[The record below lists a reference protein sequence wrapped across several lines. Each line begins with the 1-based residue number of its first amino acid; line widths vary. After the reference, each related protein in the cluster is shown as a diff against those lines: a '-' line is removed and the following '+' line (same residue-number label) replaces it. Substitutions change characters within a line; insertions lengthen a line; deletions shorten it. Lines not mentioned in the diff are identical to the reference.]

1 MEYFLIFLVIAASGV
16 IYFFYIKNKELKISC
31 NELSEKNKRF
41 TLKMDEYEQ
50 KANID
55 FRENARLDREN
66 KSLNSRIK
74 DLEKFEP
81 ILEIQHHIDE
91 LKQEFEKETDRIRA
105 QIRSEKN
112 ESERQINIQK
122 DGWERFKNQESANL
136 EIFKS
141 KAIGEANEFKNQIIS
156 KIKIVELFLEK
167 HKQEQIKRV
176 EDEAHILLGQY
187 STLAEKKIE
196 LSKLVKALENKLAG
210 YSDEYLIPSM
220 SLLDDLIDGYDF
232 LDASIK
238 LKEIRQEIK
247 LAIKQNVVAE
257 CDYVEENRRSTAIAF
272 ITNAFNSKA
281 DVHVSRLRHDN
292 VGKLIEALKDDY
304 LLLNNFG
311 QAFRNARINPSY
323 LALRISEL
331 NWSSL
336 IIEFKERERE
346 EQRAI
351 REQIREEERAQKEF
365 ERAIKEAEKEELLL
379 KKAYEKA
386 KREFESATDDQK
398 AKHDHKM
405 QELLE
410 KLKLAEEKNIRALS
424 MAQQTRAGH
433 VYIISN
439 IGSFGDDVLK
449 LGMTRRLEPMDRVR
463 ELGDAS
469 VPFSFD
475 VHAMIYS
482 EDAPAL
488 EKKLH
493 HQFNHQRVNK
503 VNYRKEFFRVPLSD
517 VKNYLDEQNILAQ
530 FTLKAEALQ
539 YRESLRIEELPD
551 DEQRALED
559 TIEAMEMDK
568 NSVILVGE
576 DED

>member
-1 MEYFLIFLVIAASGV
+1 MEYFLLFIVAALASIV
-16 IYFFYIKNKELKISC
+16 YFVVKNNKDLKSSCAELT
-31 NELSEKNKRF
+31 EKNKRF
-41 TLKMDEYEQ
+41 MFKMEEYEQ

-55 FRENARLDREN
+55 FREIARLDKEN
-66 KSLNSRIK
+66 KGLQARVS
-74 DLEKFEP
+74 DLEKYEP
-81 ILEIQHHIDE
+81 ILEIDKHIAE
-91 LKQEFEKETDRIRA
+91 LKLNFDKETLKIREEISNEKSEA
-105 QIRSEKN
+105 QKLIIE
-112 ESERQINIQK
+112 QQK
-122 DGWERFKNQESANL
+122 VWDDQKLQECKNL
-136 EIFKS
+136 ESFKAKS
-141 KAIGEANEFKNQIIS
+141 IKEANEFKDQVIN
-156 KIKIVELFLEK
+156 KIKTVEAFLED
-167 HKQEQIKRV
+167 HKNEQLHRI
-176 EDEAHILLGQY
+176 EGEAHRLLGEY
-187 STLAEKKIE
+187 STLAGKKTE
-196 LSKLVKALENKLAG
+196 LSKLVKALENKLTG

-238 LKEIRQEIK
+238 LKQIRQEIK

-257 CDYVEENRRSTAIAF
+257 CDYVEENRRNTAIAF
-272 ITNAFNSKA
+272 ITNAFNGKA

-331 NWSSL
+331 NWASMVL
-336 IIEFKERERE
+336 EFKEREKE

-351 REQIREEERAQKEF
+351 REQIREEERAQKEY
-365 ERAIKEAEKEELLL
+365 ERAIKEAEKEEALL

-386 KREFESATDDQK
+386 KLEFDSASDDQK
-398 AKHDHKM
+398 AKYDQKM
-405 QELLE
+405 HELLE
-410 KLKLAEEKNIRALS
+410 KLKIAEEKNIRALS

-493 HQFNHQRVNK
+493 HHFNHQRVNK
-503 VNYRKEFFRVPLSD
+503 VNYRKEFFKVALSEI
-517 VKNYLDEQNILAQ
+517 KNYLDEQKIQAQ

-559 TIEAMEMDK
+559 TIEAMEMGK
-568 NSVILVGE
+568 KSVVFASDE
-576 DED
+576 DE